1 MFPTKTKELLKRA
14 DVIAEDRVVAGM
26 HHRSD
31 IIAGQALGERLYKE
45 FSKSPEFRKEL
56 MDYERGTTKVA
67 R

>member
-1 MFPTKTKELLKRA
+1 MYPAKTKELLKRA
-14 DVIAEDRVVAGM
+14 DVIAEDRVLAGM

-45 FSKSPEFRKEL
+45 FSKSPDFRKDL
-56 MDYERGTTKVA
+56 SDLERATTKVA